1 MDRVSGSTT
10 LLLHFDPN
18 DLSQVTR
25 GPEGINPEVYITPHL
40 RKDIKNANVAIA
52 RIVQMFIEG
61 LAVPS
66 LLRWERIMN
75 ASGMFL
81 ISYV

>member
-1 MDRVSGSTT
+1 M
-10 LLLHFDPN
+10 
-18 DLSQVTR
+18 
-25 GPEGINPEVYITPHL
+25 GINPEVYITPYL
-40 RKDIKNANVAIA
+40 RKEIKNANVAIT
-52 RIVQMFIEG
+52 RIVQMFIET

-81 ISYV
+81 ISYI